1 MTRLNEILTGA
12 ADSLRR
18 KSFSRSNSNQGA
30 AAQAAGPPQTPQS
43 PQTPSAPQRF
53 LSVPGQ
59 QGCERRHSS
68 SDPGMGVVAETQGS
82 EWWTMTILAGS
93 SEIMQ
98 RHSSQ
103 RTVMNIPSTAADN
116 TVST

>member
-30 AAQAAGPPQTPQS
+30 AAQAAAGAPQTPQS

-82 EWWTMTILAGS
+82 EWWIMTLLAGS

-98 RHSSQ
+98 RHS
-103 RTVMNIPSTAADN
+103 ALW
-116 TVST
+116 

>member
-30 AAQAAGPPQTPQS
+30 AAQAAAGAPQTPQS

-98 RHSSQ
+98 RHSA
-103 RTVMNIPSTAADN
+103 PW
-116 TVST
+116 

>member
-30 AAQAAGPPQTPQS
+30 AAQAAGGPPQTPS
-43 PQTPSAPQRF
+43 GPQTPSAPQRF

-59 QGCERRHSS
+59 ERRHSS
-68 SDPGMGVVAETQGS
+68 SDPGMGMGAETQGS
-82 EWWTMTILAGS
+82 EWWIMTLLAGS

-98 RHSSQ
+98 RH
-103 RTVMNIPSTAADN
+103 RALW
-116 TVST
+116 

>member
-30 AAQAAGPPQTPQS
+30 AAQAAAGAPQTPQS

-59 QGCERRHSS
+59 ERRHSS
-68 SDPGMGVVAETQGS
+68 SDPGIGVVAQTQGS

-98 RHSSQ
+98 RHSA
-103 RTVMNIPSTAADN
+103 PW
-116 TVST
+116 